1 MKKTLTFV
9 VIILF
14 ASIGSLRAQMEL
26 LPNTPYDTYFCAS
39 HPIHRIVYLAGGQAV
54 YKSEDN
60 GDSWATVYTFDTM
73 FNARFFGMWFW
84 DEHTGF
90 ASCAKIG
97 KKASAWMSEAPSLPQ
112 LFKTEDGG
120 MSWQCVD
127 TSHTFTKIQFVSR
140 DTLYALSLE
149 ENVSALHKSVDG
161 GISWSIV
168 LGEEDICDY
177 SVVNNQVIYALH
189 GTTYFSDVDL
199 STQPNPTV
207 FKSSDGGSSWITI
220 HPTDSSKGPR
230 KMDQIFFYED
240 GKGVILGHDI
250 MFTENDFSTF
260 ETASAGF
267 PSAPDGWNIQNST
280 LKGGFQISTSLAD
293 LDMAGYSRIRISR
306 DYGLHSQLVGT
317 PQFVCES
324 VGCEADTSF
333 IIVTLGN
340 VYRAKGTDFPNVG
353 VPERP
358 SVECLVS
365 PNPTMESL
373 TISCGVPI
381 FRVEVYDL
389 QGRIVWSQQ
398 ADKCNEIPVL
408 VSCWENGTYL
418 LLIYTEKGMITEK
431 IVKL

>member
-9 VIILF
+9 FIILF
-14 ASIGSLRAQMEL
+14 ASIGSLRAQVEL
-26 LPNTPYDTYFCAS
+26 LPNTPYDTYYCVS
-39 HPIHRIVYLAGGQAV
+39 HPTPGIVYLAGGQAV
-54 YKSEDN
+54 YKSQDN
-60 GDSWATVYTFDTM
+60 GDSWATVYTFDTT

-90 ASCAKIG
+90 ATCAKIG
-97 KKASAWMSEAPSLPQ
+97 KKASAWMSEAPSLPL
-112 LFKTEDGG
+112 LFKTVNGG
-120 MSWQCVD
+120 VSWQCLD
-127 TSHTFTKIQFVSR
+127 STHAFTKLQLISQ
-140 DTLYALSLE
+140 DTLLALNYE
-149 ENVSALHKSVDG
+149 ENGAVLYKSVDSG
-161 GISWSIV
+161 NSWSRILDGQDV
-168 LGEEDICDY
+168 CDFAA
-177 SVVNNQVIYALH
+177 VNSQVIYALH
-189 GTTYFSDVDL
+189 GIGYFSDAGL
-199 STQPNPTV
+199 PNQPKPTV
-207 FKSSDGGSSWITI
+207 YKSNDGGETWITLFSL
-220 HPTDSSKGPR
+220 DSSKGP
-230 KMDQIFFYED
+230 KVMDQIFFYED
-240 GKGVILGHDI
+240 GKGVLLGHDVI
-250 MFTENDFSTF
+250 YTENDFSTF
-260 ETASAGF
+260 ETTSAGF

-317 PQFVCES
+317 PQFVCET

-398 ADKCNEIPVL
+398 ADKRNEMTVL

-418 LLIYTEKGMITEK
+418 LLIYTEKGVITEK